1 MSVDVRPVDEDEW
14 NELVDQSPHATPFHR
29 AEAVGVVAEHAGAT
43 AHRLVGFKGNEP
55 VGLFPVFTI
64 SKGPV
69 TAAFSPP
76 PDLKVNYLGPALLN
90 FGKLKRRKR
99 DRRHRRFVDGALEWV
114 EARDSPSYW
123 HVRTPIGY
131 DDTRPFQWRGY
142 EVEPKYTYVVDLET
156 TPDEL
161 IGRFTGDLRNKL
173 RGEYDVT
180 YEVSE
185 EGPDAIDSIV
195 EQTRERHREQGESF
209 PVTAPFVRDLAERL
223 PDGAIRP
230 YVCRVDG
237 EFVGGLIDVESD
249 DCVSAW
255 IGGVKTD
262 APVPVND
269 LVEWQLCLDA
279 MERGRSSFDMFG
291 ANHERIY
298 SYKAKF
304 APDLV
309 TYYRLQHGS
318 TGMNVASKLYKRFR

>member
-14 NELVDQSPHATPFHR
+14 NDLVDQSSQATPFHR

-90 FGKLKRRKR
+90 SGKLKRRKR
-99 DRRHRRFVDGALEWV
+99 DRRHRRFVDGVLDWV
-114 EARDSPSYW
+114 EERDSPSYW
-123 HVRTPIGY
+123 HVRTSVGY

-180 YEVSE
+180 YEIGE
-185 EGPDAIDSIV
+185 EGPDAIDSII
-195 EQTRERHREQGESF
+195 EQTHERHREQGESF
-209 PVTAPFVRDLAERL
+209 PVTATFVRDLADRL

-237 EFVGGLIDVESD
+237 EFVGGLVDVESD
-249 DCVSAW
+249 DCASAW

-269 LVEWQLCLDA
+269 LVEWQLCRDA

-309 TYYRLQHGS
+309 TYYRLQRGS
-318 TGMNVASKLYKRFR
+318 AGMNVASKLYKRFR